1 LTQVL
6 GVGAEGSPGAVD
18 PGRPDTGERVMR
30 SRTRWRVADQI
41 LSSVTV
47 IGLSF
52 VVARNAGTGPFG
64 VFGLALLAA
73 GFALGLARAMIS
85 DVFVIQFS
93 DVLPRVRHQ
102 AARDA
107 TGAAVGL
114 GLGAGALCCLAAVL
128 LPGRELGMAVF
139 AIGLA
144 LPALL
149 VQDCF
154 RFVFIAAGRPVLA
167 VALGLTCAAV
177 QFSVVGLIASAGH
190 DSMVPI
196 TVGWGV
202 SALAVAAL
210 GCLMARLTPSLR
222 NAPLWFALNR
232 HLTVRASI
240 EYVLNLGALYLSYCL
255 IGGVVGLAAIGSLWA
270 AQMFLVPAYVLIT
283 ATVSLVRP
291 GFDRRAERGE
301 VLVRPALL
309 TGAGLATL
317 TALWGVAV
325 SVVPDAVGMHL
336 TGPTWEG
343 ARTVLE
349 PAVIGVVVAA
359 LAAGPGLALRS
370 LGRGDI
376 LRQVALMQA
385 LLLLGLGMLGAD
397 LHGVRGAAIG
407 LVAAHVIGALAVWV
421 LFLVHS
427 GRRGVVVLPR

>member
-1 LTQVL
+1 
-6 GVGAEGSPGAVD
+6 
-18 PGRPDTGERVMR
+18 MR

-41 LSSVTV
+41 LSSLTV
-47 IGLSF
+47 IGLSSL
-52 VVARNAGTGPFG
+52 VARNAETGPFG

-102 AARDA
+102 AAKDA
-107 TGAAVGL
+107 TGAAVVL
-114 GLGAGALCCLAAVL
+114 GLAAGAICCLAAIL
-128 LPGRELGMAVF
+128 MPGRELGMAVF

-154 RFVFIAAGRPVLA
+154 RFVFIAAGRPVPA
-167 VALGLTCAAV
+167 VLLGLAGAAV
-177 QFSVVGLIASAGH
+177 QFTVVGLIASAGH
-190 DSMVPI
+190 DSMLPI

-210 GCLMARLTPSLR
+210 GCLMAGLTPALR
-222 NAPLWFALNR
+222 HAPLWFALNR

-240 EYVLNLGALYLSYCL
+240 EYVLNLGALYLAYGL
-255 IGGVVGLAAIGSLWA
+255 IGGVVGLTAIGSLWA

-291 GFDRRAERGE
+291 GFDARAGRGE
-301 VLVRPALL
+301 GLIRPAALAA
-309 TGAGLATL
+309 AGLAAL
-317 TALWGVAV
+317 TALWGLAV

-349 PAVIGVVVAA
+349 PAVIGVVMVA

-370 LGRGDI
+370 LGRGDV

-385 LLLLGLGMLGAD
+385 LLLLGLAMVGAD

-407 LVAAHVIGALAVWV
+407 LVAAHVIGAATVWL
-421 LFLVHS
+421 LFLTHA
-427 GRRGVVVLPR
+427 RR

>member
-1 LTQVL
+1 MV
-6 GVGAEGSPGAVD
+6 
-18 PGRPDTGERVMR
+18 R

-41 LSSVTV
+41 LSSLTA

-52 VVARNAGTGPFG
+52 VVARQAGTVPFG

-73 GFALGLARAMIS
+73 SFALGLARAMIS

-93 DVLPRVRHQ
+93 DVLPRVRHR
-102 AARDA
+102 AAKDA
-107 TGAAVGL
+107 TGAAVVL

-128 LPGRELGMAVF
+128 MPSRELGLAVL

-154 RFVFIAAGRPVLA
+154 RFVFIAAGRPVPA
-167 VALGLTCAAV
+167 IALGLAGAAA
-177 QFSVVGLIASAGH
+177 QFTVVGLIASAGH
-190 DSMVPI
+190 DSMFPV

-210 GCLMARLTPSLR
+210 GCLMAGLTPSLR
-222 NAPLWFALNR
+222 HAPLWFALNR
-232 HLTVRASI
+232 HLSVRASI
-240 EYVLNLGALYLSYCL
+240 EYVLGLGALYLAYCL
-255 IGGVVGLAAIGSLWA
+255 IGGVAGLAAIGSLWA
-270 AQMFLVPAYVLIT
+270 AQMFLVPAYGLIT

-291 GFDRRAERGE
+291 GFGRRAGRGE
-301 VLVRPALL
+301 GLVRPAVL
-309 TGAGLATL
+309 TGAGLAVL

-325 SVVPDAVGMHL
+325 SVVPDAVGLHL
-336 TGPTWEG
+336 TGETWEG

-349 PAVIGVVVAA
+349 PAVIGVVMAA
-359 LAAGPGLALRS
+359 LAAGPALALRS
-370 LGRGDI
+370 LGRGDV

-385 LLLLGLGMLGAD
+385 LLMLGLGLLGAD

-407 LVAAHVIGALAVWV
+407 LVLAHAMGAMTMWV
-421 LFLVHS
+421 LFLTHP
-427 GRRGVVVLPR
+427 GRHGGPARPR

>member
-1 LTQVL
+1 
-6 GVGAEGSPGAVD
+6 
-18 PGRPDTGERVMR
+18 MR

-41 LSSVTV
+41 LSSLTV

-52 VVARNAGTGPFG
+52 VVARNAGTVPFG

-102 AARDA
+102 AAKEA
-107 TGAAVGL
+107 TGAAVVL
-114 GLGAGALCCLAAVL
+114 GLGAGALCCLAAL
-128 LPGRELGMAVF
+128 LMPGRELGLAVF

-167 VALGLTCAAV
+167 VTLGLAGAGG
-177 QFSVVGLIASAGH
+177 QFPGGGLIASAGH
-190 DSMVPI
+190 DSMFPV
-196 TVGWGV
+196 TAGWGA
-202 SALAVAAL
+202 SALVVAAL
-210 GCLMARLTPSLR
+210 GCLMAGLTPSLR
-222 NAPLWFALNR
+222 RAPLWFVLNR

-240 EYVLNLGALYLSYCL
+240 EYVLGLGALYLAYCL
-255 IGGVVGLAAIGSLWA
+255 IGAVVGLAAIGSLWA

-291 GFDRRAERGE
+291 EFDARAGRGE
-301 VLVRPALL
+301 NLVRPALL
-309 TGAGLATL
+309 TGAGLAAL
-317 TALWGVAV
+317 AALWGLAV

-349 PAVIGVVVAA
+349 PAVIGVVMLA

-370 LGRGDI
+370 LGQRDV

-385 LLLLGLGMLGAD
+385 LLLLGLAMLGAD

-407 LVAAHVIGALAVWV
+407 LVAAHLIGAVTMWV
-421 LFLVHS
+421 LFLTH
-427 GRRGVVVLPR
+427 GHHREGAPLRP